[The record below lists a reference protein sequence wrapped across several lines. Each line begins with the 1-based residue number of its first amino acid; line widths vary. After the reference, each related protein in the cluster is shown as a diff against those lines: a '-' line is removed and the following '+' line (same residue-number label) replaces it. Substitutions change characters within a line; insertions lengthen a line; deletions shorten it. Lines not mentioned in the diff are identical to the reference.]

1 MPGCLTDHRV
11 VYIDIPH
18 GGVQTQ
24 KKRKWGLQRW
34 PILKTTSSKLDR
46 TFEEIRKAVPQED
59 TKRANHDDWISLRTW
74 RSLHEKAL
82 LRWRKQDGARN
93 SHAHYNMVMRR
104 TLCLLQA
111 DRNRRMEH
119 TLKQAEALIESDSK
133 RSFQLLASW
142 YKRREG
148 VNLPLAHCEMEEL
161 EMEYGKLYQAVPT
174 TGEPLR
180 GPVGT
185 AWEIP
190 DSIPEEEEIRQALK
204 PLRRGKASGPSRVR
218 VDHLKDWMQDYE
230 AGMAM
235 EARMEAIP
243 GPVLEGGLHRMLV
256 VVLVQEVFR
265 MGQVPSM
272 FRQAVLVLIPKQEA
286 TKYRGIALLEALYK
300 LCSSVINWRIVWNAD
315 WHDGVHGFCRRRGC
329 TMAIIEAKFL
339 AQKAQSEG
347 KLLYQVFLD
356 LTKAYNTVAR
366 DCLFLLL
373 EDYGLGP
380 RWRAVLQATWT
391 DSVLVPKKG
400 GRYGQMIFTS
410 RGVRQ
415 GDIISP
421 TLFNIIIDA
430 ILRFERHQMAS
441 RVGNLQFLDVRFY
454 VDDGA
459 IAGTDPA
466 AIQVSLDLIIEAFT
480 KMGVRVN

>member
-46 TFEEIRKAVPQED
+46 TFEEIRKAIPQED
-59 TKRANHDDWISLRTW
+59 TKRANHDDWISLQTW

-93 SHAHYNMVMRR
+93 SHTHYNMVKRR

-119 TLKQAEALIESDSK
+119 TLKQAEALVESDPK

-142 YKRREG
+142 YKRHEG
-148 VNLPLAHCEMEEL
+148 VNLPLARCEMEEL

-204 PLRRGKASGPSRVR
+204 PLRRGKASGPSRVQ

-272 FRQAVLVLIPKQEA
+272 F
-286 TKYRGIALLEALYK
+286 
-300 LCSSVINWRIVWNAD
+300 
-315 WHDGVHGFCRRRGC
+315 
-329 TMAIIEAKFL
+329 
-339 AQKAQSEG
+339 
-347 KLLYQVFLD
+347 
-356 LTKAYNTVAR
+356 
-366 DCLFLLL
+366 
-373 EDYGLGP
+373 
-380 RWRAVLQATWT
+380 
-391 DSVLVPKKG
+391 
-400 GRYGQMIFTS
+400 
-410 RGVRQ
+410 
-415 GDIISP
+415 
-421 TLFNIIIDA
+421 
-430 ILRFERHQMAS
+430 
-441 RVGNLQFLDVRFY
+441 
-454 VDDGA
+454 
-459 IAGTDPA
+459 
-466 AIQVSLDLIIEAFT
+466 
-480 KMGVRVN
+480 